1 MVVHLVERYKEL
13 YFKYKNASQ
22 YKLTINTVLSKLIP
36 SFFAIITTVV
46 GFSSLVLSNIEPVIN
61 LGLMMSVG
69 ILVFGIVH
77 HEATHLAF
85 GIPIFEM
92 NAAHCLVELGIP
104 LLHRIF
110 GAYRRE
116 ILLEKMLS
124 GCILFL
130 LEQLQRLTI

>member
-1 MVVHLVERYKEL
+1 MSMVVHLVERYKEL

-69 ILVFGIVH
+69 ILVSLVLTFIY
-77 HEATHLAF
+77 F
-85 GIPIFEM
+85 PIF
-92 NAAHCLVELGIP
+92 L
-104 LLHRIF
+104 
-110 GAYRRE
+110 
-116 ILLEKMLS
+116 ILIGKKRKLKKK
-124 GCILFL
+124 
-130 LEQLQRLTI
+130 RK